1 MGAGANAIEKDLD
14 LGKGGTRWMS
24 EPSQGLRI
32 RGAQN
37 KRKQPQGDEQ
47 AIWGLRIRGAQNKR
61 KQPRWM
67 ANNLDCPQMMFVP
80 QGFLLFRD
88 LGFALVSWLSERSP
102 QLFKNLITEW
112 RLVGIV
118 IGLFGSSTTIFFFH
132 SEILKWYLLKEQ
144 VVFLEH

>member
-37 KRKQPQGDEQ
+37 KRKQS
-47 AIWGLRIRGAQNKR
+47 
-61 KQPRWM
+61 RWM

-88 LGFALVSWLSERSP
+88 LGFALVS
-102 QLFKNLITEW
+102 
-112 RLVGIV
+112 
-118 IGLFGSSTTIFFFH
+118 
-132 SEILKWYLLKEQ
+132 
-144 VVFLEH
+144 

>member
-61 KQPRWM
+61 QQPRWM

-88 LGFALVSWLSERSP
+88 LGFALVS
-102 QLFKNLITEW
+102 
-112 RLVGIV
+112 
-118 IGLFGSSTTIFFFH
+118 
-132 SEILKWYLLKEQ
+132 
-144 VVFLEH
+144 